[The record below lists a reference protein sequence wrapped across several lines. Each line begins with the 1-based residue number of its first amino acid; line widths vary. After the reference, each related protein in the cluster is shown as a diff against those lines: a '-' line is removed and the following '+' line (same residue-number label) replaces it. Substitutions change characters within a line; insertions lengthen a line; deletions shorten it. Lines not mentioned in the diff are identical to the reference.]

1 MGAGNSQDAK
11 PGPGEIFAYFT
22 EIGIISQ
29 LSSALLARVLP
40 DGVHPSHFAIVQHL
54 IRRGDGKPPV
64 RIAAAMQI
72 TKATMTHSLAVLEKR
87 GFVETRPSPE
97 DARSKLVYLTDAGRA
112 FHAEAIEGVIR
123 AFGRIIGDEHA
134 EIMRQ
139 AMPGLVA
146 IRKLLDDNRDL

>member
-1 MGAGNSQDAK
+1 
-11 PGPGEIFAYFT
+11 
-22 EIGIISQ
+22 
-29 LSSALLARVLP
+29 
-40 DGVHPSHFAIVQHL
+40 
-54 IRRGDGKPPV
+54 V